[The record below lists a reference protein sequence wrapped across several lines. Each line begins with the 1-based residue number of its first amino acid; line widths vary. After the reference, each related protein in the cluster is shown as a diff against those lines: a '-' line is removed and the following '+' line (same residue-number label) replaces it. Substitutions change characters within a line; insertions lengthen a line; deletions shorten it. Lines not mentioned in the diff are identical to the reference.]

1 MDGQD
6 DAKGG
11 RYLKYRPGWTVFQ
24 IPSTPGCLRAVGS
37 VLCGSD
43 WKHLNPRLLLFL
55 FEIDLERRLPH
66 QSRAAAGGR
75 RLGGRWLRRTSADF
89 LTSPATVAS
98 VVRAGNGRVRSSAA
112 SALATAQLASGEA
125 CPVPR
130 SLDGGGRAARTG
142 GGGKLL
148 ALELERPRSLDL
160 AWYQRRAC
168 LERVAAAV
176 LLLRRGVWSSL
187 SGPGRSSEG
196 TLLQQA

>member
-75 RLGGRWLRRTSADF
+75 GPAVVRWLTRKAATCSLRRRLRPWGGWTCPRKCCVCSGFRRGLCWCREQWTRRLGWWRSEAPSARID
-89 LTSPATVAS
+89 A
-98 VVRAGNGRVRSSAA
+98 AGNAAITELLAAPETSIPGTRSGGSGA
-112 SALATAQLASGEA
+112 SARCLAS
-125 CPVPR
+125 
-130 SLDGGGRAARTG
+130 
-142 GGGKLL
+142 
-148 ALELERPRSLDL
+148 RPCQSRNSEDMEP
-160 AWYQRRAC
+160 W
-168 LERVAAAV
+168 RV
-176 LLLRRGVWSSL
+176 
-187 SGPGRSSEG
+187 
-196 TLLQQA
+196 